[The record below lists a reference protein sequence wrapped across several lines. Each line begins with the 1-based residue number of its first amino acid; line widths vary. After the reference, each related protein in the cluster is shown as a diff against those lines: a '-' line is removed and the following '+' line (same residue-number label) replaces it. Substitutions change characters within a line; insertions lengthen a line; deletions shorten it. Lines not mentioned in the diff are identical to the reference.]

1 MELILKA
8 RIRYELE
15 RRAFASYEEKKLID
29 QKVSDLAEEIRK
41 LKSL

>member
-8 RIRYELE
+8 RIAAELQ
-15 RRAFASYEEKKLID
+15 RREFASDEEKKLID
-29 QKVSDLAEEIRK
+29 KNVSNLAARIRK

>member
-8 RIRYELE
+8 RIAVELQKRE
-15 RRAFASYEEKKLID
+15 FASDEEKKLID
-29 QKVSDLAEEIRK
+29 QKVSDLAARIRK